1 MLLSGEQRGEQAFP
15 ATPGTR
21 VGGRSQTPG
30 LACARGEV
38 TLPWAPRRQRD
49 SCCGFPVDERDPGA
63 GSEHPGAPRSTPRCC
78 NTVHRLPGPE
88 RRAAGQAWRPDRAR
102 WQGPSQS
109 RPGGA
114 GRKLRNVTS
123 GLPTPR
129 GGGAGLPGA
138 GPAQDSAFP
147 EPFLQWAPPAE
158 KHGLSPRVRV
168 SGDSDP
174 TPTLGELQHPPR
186 APQADRASPCTRGTR
201 MGRGL
206 CRRRCWGSD
215 MSGTS
220 VPRCFSGVNLFC
232 TKVGLPLQGVM
243 PPPPPRE
250 LSGVSPLAGV
260 CCWPMLSQPTSGLP
274 RGPEETR
281 AGHPSASCP
290 RAAGPAQQHRPLHPG
305 TTRPGSCAVLTH
317 GKPPPLPGSALSVFT
332 GGRGAQGHGRSCPP
346 TPTSE
351 SNLCYADGETAREG
365 ARVLGM
371 AAGRPRPRSP
381 GPPGL

>member
-243 PPPPPRE
+243 PPPTPRA
-250 LSGVSPLAGV
+250 LRG
-260 CCWPMLSQPTSGLP
+260 QPTGRGVLLAHAQPAHVGAAP
-274 RGPEETR
+274 R
-281 AGHPSASCP
+281 
-290 RAAGPAQQHRPLHPG
+290 
-305 TTRPGSCAVLTH
+305 
-317 GKPPPLPGSALSVFT
+317 T
-332 GGRGAQGHGRSCPP
+332 GGDPRWSPICFLP
-346 TPTSE
+346 T
-351 SNLCYADGETAREG
+351 R
-365 ARVLGM
+365 
-371 AAGRPRPRSP
+371 GRPRTAAPAAPSGHHTPRQLCCADSWETAAPAWQCSECIHRGTGGTGARAKLPPHPDLRVQPLLCRWGNSQRGSAGP
-381 GPPGL
+381 GHGCWAAPA